1 MQGVADLFL
10 QRNMIREATS
20 LLLDILKDDNEEQ
33 AALQTKVL
41 EINLVTYPNVAD
53 AILAQGKL
61 SHFDR
66 PRIAQLCEK
75 AGLYG
80 RALQHY
86 TELSDLKRC
95 VSATHAIEPNALV
108 EFFGTLSKEWALECL
123 KELLNANLKQNLQ
136 VAVTIAKE
144 YTEQLGVQE
153 IMPLFQERD
162 SNEGLFFYLGAL
174 LPTSE
179 NKEVHFRYIEAAS
192 KVQQIKEVERVTRES
207 NFYDP
212 ERVKLFLMEAKLP
225 DARPLI
231 NVCDRFKFISDLT
244 TFLYNSNMLRYI
256 EGYVQK
262 VNPKN
267 APKVVGTLI
276 DLECSEEFIKNLILS
291 VRSLLPV
298 GPLVEEDPVRVVH

>member
-1 MQGVADLFL
+1 MTPPPLDMQSVADLFL

-61 SHFDR
+61 SHYDR

-153 IMPLFQERD
+153 IMSLFQERD
-162 SNEGLFFYLGAL
+162 SNEGLFYYLGAL

-192 KVQQIKEVERVTRES
+192 KIQQIKEVERVTRES

-231 NVCDRFKFISDLT
+231 NVCDRFEFISDLT
-244 TFLYNSNMLRYI
+244 SLLAES
-256 EGYVQK
+256 
-262 VNPKN
+262 PKN
-267 APKVVGTLI
+267 A
-276 DLECSEEFIKNLILS
+276 CH
-291 VRSLLPV
+291 R
-298 GPLVEEDPVRVVH
+298 